1 MVPGAAVFRGLLSI
15 VEAGDEGA
23 LMIVGFETLVGAA
36 VVGIGSLWP
45 ATTLVMLL
53 VKAATLG
60 LAFLAGLVALGEVA
74 ADDRN
79 AIARIL
85 GARR

>member
-36 VVGIGSLWP
+36 VVGVSLAVGASLGIYVGQPVRASLGSVSRTRVRL
-45 ATTLVMLL
+45 
-53 VKAATLG
+53 
-60 LAFLAGLVALGEVA
+60 
-74 ADDRN
+74 
-79 AIARIL
+79 
-85 GARR
+85 RR